1 MTNSSLFLRLLFV
14 LVVGLLSRT
23 ASAQTLFEDDFES
36 GDFAA
41 GPSPVYAWRPAPT
54 ASNTDSHMMRGVDDV
69 YSVSTE
75 RAYRGR
81 YAMKLQF
88 DGRNGFCNAC
98 GTTRATLNAT
108 SASTGCFTPEDS
120 GPFGGSV
127 YNVSNG
133 WSQWQVTSVT
143 GNQVC
148 IDTSTAMG
156 ESVFQN
162 TVARLSAGDDLR
174 VPYQCGVNGNVGG
187 SPGRRSD
194 CNRAINYLLNVR
206 ATDVDYGETLSRRF
220 YIYMPSQAT
229 LPDVTFKLSYTAW
242 QRPGRSSQNAKL
254 KLSTQRDLQI
264 TLNAPDGENIV
275 VRDSN
280 AQRDAWFYFEE
291 LFIRESSPGASDG
304 TYRIYMGPATA
315 PFSELLTP
323 IYERNDVEMGVL
335 RTASVM
341 GNWQHFA
348 EVTGS
353 VYVDDVVIA
362 KSLVGPVGFDPD
374 EPPAERVN
382 DLN

>member
-1 MTNSSLFLRLLFV
+1 MKNANLLSCVSVVLAVSLLF
-14 LVVGLLSRT
+14 GT
-23 ASAQTLFEDDFES
+23 ASAQTLFEDDFET
-36 GDFAA
+36 GDFAT

-54 ASNTDSHMMRGVDDV
+54 ASNTDNHMMRGVDDV

-98 GTTRATLNAT
+98 GTTGASLNAT
-108 SASTGCFTPEDS
+108 TANTGCFTPENP
-120 GPFGGSV
+120 GPYGDSV
-127 YNVSNG
+127 YNLSNG
-133 WSQWQVTSVT
+133 WSQWRVTSVT

-148 IDTSTAMG
+148 IDTSSPIG
-156 ESVFQN
+156 GSVFEN
-162 TVARLSAGDDLR
+162 TVARLSAGDSLR
-174 VPYQCGVNGNVGG
+174 VPYQCGVNGTVGG

-206 ATDVDYGETLSRRF
+206 DSDVDYGETLSRRF

-242 QRPGRSSQNAKL
+242 QRPGTSSQNAKL

-275 VRDSN
+275 VRNSN
-280 AQRDAWFYFEE
+280 AQRDTWVYFEE
-291 LFIRESSPGASDG
+291 LFIRESAPGASDG
-304 TYRIYMGPATA
+304 TYRVYMGPATA

-323 IYERNDVEMGVL
+323 IFERNDVQMGVL
-335 RTASVM
+335 RTASIM
-341 GNWQHFA
+341 GNWQHFV
-348 EVTGS
+348 EVTGA